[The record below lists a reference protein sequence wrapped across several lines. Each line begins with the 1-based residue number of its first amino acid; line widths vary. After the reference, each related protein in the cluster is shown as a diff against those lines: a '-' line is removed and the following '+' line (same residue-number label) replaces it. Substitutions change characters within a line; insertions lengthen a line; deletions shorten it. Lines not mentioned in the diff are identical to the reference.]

1 MLMTRSG
8 RNWPARD
15 IRGKLTITSS
25 DETHSPARTF
35 QARPYTGADTA
46 HVRKTSSSDAP
57 KASHHQGSTTT
68 PARMSSSV
76 AECSPPVP
84 DLSPAS
90 PGSPK
95 RQRERTM
102 FQRERAND
110 FVPGRDTDLKSQ
122 GHLYRRSQEKLAGDR
137 QDDLMASDGLIYR
150 MFANP

>member
-1 MLMTRSG
+1 MIRSG
-8 RNWPARD
+8 RHWPARD
-15 IRGKLTITSS
+15 IRGKLTIMSD

-35 QARPYTGADTA
+35 QARPHTGSDTA
-46 HVRKTSSSDAP
+46 RVRETSSTDAP
-57 KASHHQGSTTT
+57 KASSPQGSTTT

-76 AECSPPVP
+76 AESSPPVP

-95 RQRERTM
+95 RQRERIM
-102 FQRERAND
+102 SQRERGND

-122 GHLYRRSQEKLAGDR
+122 GHLYRRSQEKLAVDR
-137 QDDLMASDGLIYR
+137 HDDLMASDGLIYR